1 MLSGFAGVANIADD
15 LTVHECG
22 VEEDDKR
29 LFVVLYR
36 LSEVGLMV
44 NGDKCE
50 LPSQSLYSLAMS

>member
-36 LSEVGLMV
+36 LSEVG
-44 NGDKCE
+44 
-50 LPSQSLYSLAMS
+50 